1 MVFKKPYAGWKDM
14 FGALIPAHKV
24 KGQNFNNTW
33 ANSIDIASGPFMFDR
48 WQKGSQ
54 LVLKRNPNY
63 PGTKSKLNQ
72 IVFRF
77 IPDTNTQFQAMRGGE
92 VDMIAPQPQLQIADI
107 KKQAGI
113 RVQSGPEFAW
123 EHLDFQLGAKWP
135 SGPAPAVRPP
145 GDRDRHQPRPDRDGA
160 VQARSLRAFRS

>member
-1 MVFKKPYAGWKDM
+1 
-14 FGALIPAHKV
+14 
-24 KGQNFNNTW
+24 
-33 ANSIDIASGPFMFDR
+33 MFDR

-63 PGTKSKLNQ
+63 TGKKSKLNQ
-72 IVFRF
+72 LVFRF

-123 EHLDFQLGAKWP
+123 EHLDFQLGQA
-135 SGPAPAVRPP
+135 GHPACASRTSARRSSPASTAARSRPRCT
-145 GDRDRHQPRPDRDGA
+145 G
-160 VQARSLRAFRS
+160 RSLRAFRS